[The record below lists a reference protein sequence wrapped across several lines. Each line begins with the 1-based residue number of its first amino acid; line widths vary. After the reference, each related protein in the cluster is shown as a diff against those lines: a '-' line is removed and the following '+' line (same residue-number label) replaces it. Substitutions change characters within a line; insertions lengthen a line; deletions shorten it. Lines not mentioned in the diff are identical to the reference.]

1 MLNSTTTIAAIATAP
16 GKGGVGIVR
25 ISGPLALSIAIN
37 VCKNKLVDRKAVFSG
52 FYQPD
57 SDTLLDE
64 GIALFFRGPNSFTG
78 EDVVELQGHGGP
90 VILDMLL
97 DACIQAGATHASAG
111 EFSERA
117 FLNNKIDLTQAE
129 AIADL
134 IDSSSKASAKNAIQ
148 SLQGA
153 FSKEINRLLDKV
165 IDLRTFVEAAI
176 DFPDEEIDFIS
187 ESNVSSKLK
196 TIIEQIE
203 KVFQEANQGRM
214 LQEGMNV
221 VIAGKPNAGKSSLL
235 NCLAGQETAIVTPIA
250 GTTRDIIREK
260 IVIDG
265 LPIHITDTAGIHKS
279 ADIVEQEGI
288 KRAKKAIETA
298 DAVLLVIDSQN
309 SQDTH
314 DDLLQNI
321 DSETKLTRIF
331 NKIDLI
337 DHPPRVQETATSTD
351 IFVSAETEEGID
363 LLKAHLTK
371 NLGLQQGESK
381 FSARRRHL
389 SALENAKN
397 AALTGL
403 NQLEHHGAAEL
414 LAEDLRYCQQS
425 LSEITGQFTSDD
437 LLGEIFSSF
446 CIGK

>member
-37 VCKNKLVDRKAVFSG
+37 ICQNKLIDRKAVFSG
-52 FYQPD
+52 FYHPQ

-97 DACIQAGATHASAG
+97 DACIQAGATHAKAG

-153 FSKEINRLLDKV
+153 FSKEINRLLGKV

-235 NCLAGQETAIVTPIA
+235 NSLAGQETAIVTPIA

-337 DHPPRVQETATSTD
+337 GHPPRIQETATSTD

-371 NLGLQQGESK
+371 NLGLQQSESK
-381 FSARRRHL
+381 FSARRRHI

>member
-1 MLNSTTTIAAIATAP
+1 MLNATTIAAIATAP
-16 GKGGVGIVR
+16 GKGGVGIIR
-25 ISGPLALSIAIN
+25 ISGPCALSIANTI
-37 VCKNKLVDRKAVFSG
+37 CQKRLIDRKAIFSN
-52 FYQPD
+52 FYQPN
-57 SDTLLDE
+57 STTLLDE
-64 GIALFFRGPNSFTG
+64 GIALFFQSPNSFTG

-97 DACIQAGATHASAG
+97 DACIQAGAIQAKAG

-134 IDSSSKASAKNAIQ
+134 IDSASKESAKNALQ

-153 FSKEINRLLDKV
+153 FSKEINHLLGKV

-187 ESNVSSKLK
+187 ESNVSDKLK
-196 TIIEQIE
+196 RIIEQLDKI
-203 KVFQEANQGRM
+203 FQEANQGRI

-235 NCLAGQETAIVTPIA
+235 NALAGEETAIVTPIA

-265 LPIHITDTAGIHKS
+265 LPIHITDTAGIRES

-309 SQDTH
+309 SQDAQ
-314 DDLLQNI
+314 DNMLKDM
-321 DSETKLTRIF
+321 DEKTKLTRIF
-331 NKIDLI
+331 NKIDLLGHSPQI
-337 DHPPRVQETATSTD
+337 QEKTDSTD
-351 IFVSAETEEGID
+351 IYVSAQTGEGID
-363 LLKAHLTK
+363 LLKTHLTK
-371 NLGLQQGESK
+371 RLGLQQSESK
-381 FSARRRHL
+381 FSARRRHI

-414 LAEDLRYCQQS
+414 LAEDLRLCQQY